1 MIIDNFESDE
11 AAGLEVKVSI
21 SSNELNLVETVN
33 KTITPDS
40 AVTYLVSLLDETI
53 R

>member
-1 MIIDNFESDE
+1 MVIDNFESNKE
-11 AAGLEVKVSI
+11 AEVEVKVSI
-21 SSNELNLVETVN
+21 SSNELSLETVN
-33 KTITPDS
+33 RTITPES